1 MIESFF
7 ERCQYARSACRSNPK
22 TATLLSTPKDAVL
35 AMRSEDEQ
43 RAFTSRPPAKTP
55 GPFDLWGGSLDAAI
69 SATRGNS
76 DTETVNFGVRAARVS
91 PHNKLSF
98 YLISIF

>member
-1 MIESFF
+1 MIGSCL
-7 ERCQYARSACRSNPK
+7 ERCRCATARLEIEPKNGDTLEYA
-22 TATLLSTPKDAVL
+22 KDAVR

>member
-1 MIESFF
+1 MIGSCL
-7 ERCQYARSACRSNPK
+7 ERCRCAMAAEIEPKNGDTLEYA
-22 TATLLSTPKDAVL
+22 KDAVR

-69 SATRGNS
+69 SATRGNC